1 MKCGMC
7 LVRLAMVAVLVL
19 VSAVAKANDCEQS
32 FYSTDA
38 AHFAKP
44 SAFIAKDMKEIIDFE
59 KITDAKERNVRRKAY
74 YFQDLRGPMAISSA
88 IATWSMAIYS
98 AAHIV
103 SNYIHQPKAI
113 LFGALAIP
121 PALYVADVFGA
132 FVHKFFDSF
141 AIERM
146 NPIGRAA
153 RQFRIHHEYPIS
165 LNDAS
170 YINHVYGPSQMTL
183 PFFATTAFLA
193 GTGTLDPVVG
203 TAALTFQ
210 MTLMH
215 SMEIHRRAHLAKP
228 SYITEVL
235 QKARI
240 FLSRSQHMVHHTGMK
255 DDNYQVVNGWSEPM
269 FQKLRFWERL
279 DNLYW
284 RYMHRMPNN
293 WVQEPASIP
302 DSVYKELMSVP
313 SMISPDMKPM
323 MEAFPKRSS
332 EATQALMDRRDKWEA
347 EYVASRQALYR
358 DLEVKVGYDA
368 ANRLWRSEQ
377 QTLPGLF
384 GAEVRDLGKEVKDL
398 TREASRP

>member
-1 MKCGMC
+1 
-7 LVRLAMVAVLVL
+7 
-19 VSAVAKANDCEQS
+19 
-32 FYSTDA
+32 
-38 AHFAKP
+38 
-44 SAFIAKDMKEIIDFE
+44 MKEIIEFE
-59 KITDAKERNVRRKAY
+59 KIEDPKERNTRRKAY

-103 SNYIHQPKAI
+103 SNYMHQPKAI

-121 PALYVADVFGA
+121 PALYIADVFGA

-141 AIERM
+141 AIEGM

-165 LNDAS
+165 LNEAS

-193 GTGTLDPVVG
+193 GTGNLDPVIG
-203 TAALTFQ
+203 TAAVTFQ
-210 MTLMH
+210 MTSMH

-228 SYITEVL
+228 SYMTEVL
-235 QKARI
+235 QKARL
-240 FLSRSQHMVHHTGMK
+240 FLSRSQHMIHHTGMK
-255 DDNYQVVNGWSEPM
+255 DDNYQGVNGWSEPM
-269 FQKLRFWERL
+269 FQKLKLWDRL
-279 DNLYW
+279 DRMYW

-302 DSVYKELMSVP
+302 DSVYRELMADP
-313 SMISPDMKPM
+313 AAISPDMKPM
-323 MEAFPKRSS
+323 MEAFPKRADES
-332 EATQALMDRRDKWEA
+332 AQALIDRRERWA
-347 EYVASRQALYR
+347 TEYVDQRKVMYQ
-358 DLEVKVGYDA
+358 DLATKKGYDV

-377 QTLPGLF
+377 KTLPGLF
-384 GAEVRDLGKEVKDL
+384 GAEVTDL